1 MIPTILHEKALS
13 LAMRVRD
20 EVQPLCDAVEIVGAV
35 RRIEAQIAEIELV
48 AIKAR
53 NSEKEW
59 HRLAWSL
66 AGADGDVLAMG
77 AQVCRI
83 ILRRSKIP
91 LNIWFA
97 DHGVMGDLVT
107 PTIPGNWGAMMIS
120 KTGPEGHLERIAAR
134 AEEMGWTWK
143 PSRGLIIPM
152 EGDRVDIVSGSE
164 HAIYERL
171 GMPFEAPFERA

>member
-1 MIPTILHEKALS
+1 MIPTIIHEKALS

-20 EVQPLCDAVEIVGAV
+20 EVQPLCDSVEIVGAV
-35 RRIEAQIAEIELV
+35 RRIEAQIGEIELV

-66 AGADGDVLAMG
+66 AGADGDVLGMG

-97 DHGVMGDLVT
+97 DHGVMGDLVV

-120 KTGPEGHLERIAAR
+120 KTGPESHLRMIEETAA
-134 AEEMGWTWK
+134 AMGWSWR
-143 PSRGLIIPM
+143 PSRGLIIPG
-152 EGDRVDIVSGSE
+152 EGDRVDIVSASE
-164 HAIYERL
+164 QAIYERL
-171 GMPFEAPFERA
+171 GLPFTPPFERA